1 MKGGRPQSALPL
13 PPTSVRLDNVRVT
26 YGERDVIKDV
36 SFTVESGEL
45 AVLVGRSGSGKTT
58 LLRAITGYA
67 PLSGGRVSIGGE
79 DVTRQPPARRDIAMV
94 FQSYSLYPHMTV
106 RENWLFPLQAAKLP
120 SAERDARIAAVATTL
135 QMQRLLDRYPK
146 ELSGGQQQR
155 VAMGRALVRQPQLFL
170 LDEPLGALDAKLRVD
185 ARSAFKTLQRELG
198 ATTIYV
204 THDQVEAQALG
215 AKIVVLDA
223 GAVQQVGTPDEI
235 YDMPANRIVAGLF
248 GSPPMNFLDAEL
260 TTREDQVSVTCG
272 NMTLPLLP
280 AVARDV
286 RAEGRDREV
295 ILGVRPEAI
304 HLVPHPEGGSVPAS
318 IYVTEPLGHNLIA
331 DVRFGDR
338 IIRARADRNIDRLAS
353 LQPDDPV
360 YIRFDAAQIH
370 VFDRVTEQRL

>member
-1 MKGGRPQSALPL
+1 VSAAPPPSL
-13 PPTSVRLDNVRVT
+13 PTSVRLDSVRVT
-26 YGERDVIKDV
+26 YGGREVIKDV

-67 PLSGGRVSIGGE
+67 PLSGGRISIGGE
-79 DVTRQPPARRDIAMV
+79 EVTRQPPARRDIAMV

-120 SAERDARIAAVATTL
+120 PAERDARIAAVAATL

-215 AKIVVLDA
+215 AKIVVLDD

-235 YDMPANRIVAGLF
+235 YDTPANRIVAGLF
-248 GSPPMNFLDAEL
+248 GSPPMNFLDAGL
-260 TTREDQVSVTCG
+260 TAREDHVSISCG
-272 NMTLPLLP
+272 AMTLPLPP
-280 AVARDV
+280 AVARHV
-286 RAEGRDREV
+286 RAGEIDREV

-304 HLVPHPEGGSVPAS
+304 YLAPDPEEGCVAAS
-318 IYVTEPLGHNLIA
+318 IYVTEPLGHNLIV
-331 DVRFGDR
+331 DVRFSDR
-338 IIRARADRNIDRLAS
+338 IIRARADRNVDRLAS

-360 YIRFDAAQIH
+360 YIRFDAARIH
-370 VFDRVTEQRL
+370 VFDRVTGHRLG

>member
-1 MKGGRPQSALPL
+1 
-13 PPTSVRLDNVRVT
+13 
-26 YGERDVIKDV
+26 
-36 SFTVESGEL
+36 
-45 AVLVGRSGSGKTT
+45 
-58 LLRAITGYA
+58 
-67 PLSGGRVSIGGE
+67 
-79 DVTRQPPARRDIAMV
+79 MV

-120 SAERDARIAAVATTL
+120 PAERDARIAAVAATL

-198 ATTIYV
+198 TTTIYV

-215 AKIVVLDA
+215 AKIVVLDD

-235 YDMPANRIVAGLF
+235 YDTPTNRIVAGLF

-260 TTREDQVSVTCG
+260 TARDDQVSVVCG
-272 NMTLPLLP
+272 AMTLPLPP
-280 AVARDV
+280 AVARHV
-286 RAEGRDREV
+286 RAGGIDREV

-304 HLVPHPEGGSVPAS
+304 HLAPHTEEGTVPAS
-318 IYVTEPLGHNLIA
+318 IYVTEPLGHNLIV
-331 DVRFGDR
+331 DVRFGER
-338 IIRARADRNIDRLAS
+338 IIRARADRNVDRLAS

-360 YIRFDAAQIH
+360 YIRFDAARIH
-370 VFDRVTEQRL
+370 VFDRVTDQRLG

>member
-1 MKGGRPQSALPL
+1 MTLGAASPSR

-26 YGERDVIKDV
+26 YGGQEVIKDV

-67 PLSGGRVSIGGE
+67 PLSGGQVSIGGV

-120 SAERDARIAAVATTL
+120 AAERDARIAAVAATL

-215 AKIVVLDA
+215 AKIIVLDD

-235 YDMPANRIVAGLF
+235 YDTPANRIVAGLF

-260 TTREDQVSVTCG
+260 IAREDHISVVCG
-272 NMTLPLLP
+272 AMTLPLP
-280 AVARDV
+280 PGVARLV
-286 RAEGRDREV
+286 RAGGVDREV

-304 HLVPHPEGGSVPAS
+304 HLAPQPEEGSVPAS
-318 IYVTEPLGHNLIA
+318 IYVTEPLGHNLIF

-360 YIRFDAAQIH
+360 SIRFNGNQVH
-370 VFDRVTEQRL
+370 VFDRVTGQRLG

>member
-1 MKGGRPQSALPL
+1 MPRG
-13 PPTSVRLDNVRVT
+13 
-26 YGERDVIKDV
+26 
-36 SFTVESGEL
+36 
-45 AVLVGRSGSGKTT
+45 
-58 LLRAITGYA
+58 
-67 PLSGGRVSIGGE
+67 
-79 DVTRQPPARRDIAMV
+79 
-94 FQSYSLYPHMTV
+94 
-106 RENWLFPLQAAKLP
+106 
-120 SAERDARIAAVATTL
+120 AAVGTL
-135 QMQRLLDRYPK
+135 
-146 ELSGGQQQR
+146 
-155 VAMGRALVRQPQLFL
+155 
-170 LDEPLGALDAKLRVD
+170 
-185 ARSAFKTLQRELG
+185 
-198 ATTIYV
+198 
-204 THDQVEAQALG
+204 
-215 AKIVVLDA
+215 
-223 GAVQQVGTPDEI
+223 DEI

-304 HLVPHPEGGSVPAS
+304 HLAPHPKRGSVPAS

-370 VFDRVTEQRL
+370 VFDRDGATIVKALSAAPRGAGQRYPLSRRDPWPRPPRWNARNA